1 MNHYTRFC
9 PDLSHTIPGEHGGRV
24 ACFCE
29 RRESS
34 QHYQDWII
42 NQSTAR
48 SSHFP
53 DEDDICV
60 LGSHQHI
67 RPPDR
72 KRRPHWSPWL
82 HRGGGVGSPQ
92 SCVFLYLFIFVF
104 VYLYLV
110 AKRGMGN
117 WVRGLQTSIPCHGW
131 CNPRPGHCVFFFLV
145 LFFITSVDARIA

>member
-1 MNHYTRFC
+1 MISARMNHCARFC
-9 PDLSHTIPGEHGGRV
+9 PELSHTIPGEHGGRV

-72 KRRPHWSPWL
+72 KRRPHWSPSL
-82 HRGGGVGSPQ
+82 HRGGGVGIPQ
-92 SCVFLYLFIFVF
+92 SCVFLYLYIFVFVCICVFVHCVFLYLCIFVF

-110 AKRGMGN
+110 AKRGMGKEPTDLHPLP
-117 WVRGLQTSIPCHGW
+117 WFV
-131 CNPRPGHCVFFFLV
+131 
-145 LFFITSVDARIA
+145 